1 MEDKAEISEQGN
13 SRFGKSRE
21 ARGGWFRIVAGIPV
35 DADVNSQDTAIDLCK
50 LDTQYNKWA
59 EKYNSS
65 WGSAREVEG
74 AVPDEN
80 EDKVQDDDED
90 VEIQLSW
97 RGEFNTQATLLC
109 NLQSGN
115 CFCRADN
122 CWRDRE

>member
-35 DADVNSQDTAIDLCK
+35 DADVNSHDTAIDLCK

-80 EDKVQDDDED
+80 EDKV
-90 VEIQLSW
+90 
-97 RGEFNTQATLLC
+97 
-109 NLQSGN
+109 
-115 CFCRADN
+115 
-122 CWRDRE
+122 